1 MDYLLKQKRAKIEE
15 EAERLF
21 GNDTLLK
28 TVYVMTEMKTPQA
41 EVDEVTAYMKNE
53 AADLAAEI
61 EAKLE
66 YTYDLSGNLVPI
78 NPQVEINISE

>member
-78 NPQVEINISE
+78 NPEVEINISE

>member
-28 TVYVMTEMKTPQA
+28 TVYVMTEMNTPQA
-41 EVDEVTAYMKNE
+41 EVDEVTTYMRNE

-66 YTYDLSGNLVPI
+66 YTYDLSGNLVP
-78 NPQVEINISE
+78 VKNISE

>member
-28 TVYVMTEMKTPQA
+28 TVYVMTEMKTPQE
-41 EVDEVTAYMKNE
+41 EVDEVTTYMRNE
-53 AADLAAEI
+53 AEDLAKEI
-61 EAKLE
+61 KLKMF
-66 YTYDLSGNLVPI
+66 YRYDLSGNLVPI
-78 NPQVEINISE
+78 EEDIQNISN

>member
-28 TVYVMTEMKTPQA
+28 TVYVMTEMNTPQE
-41 EVDEVTAYMKNE
+41 EVDEVTTYLRNE
-53 AADLAAEI
+53 AEDLAKEI
-61 EAKLE
+61 ETKMF
-66 YTYDLSGNLVPI
+66 YRYDLSGNLVPVI
-78 NPQVEINISE
+78 EEDIQNISN